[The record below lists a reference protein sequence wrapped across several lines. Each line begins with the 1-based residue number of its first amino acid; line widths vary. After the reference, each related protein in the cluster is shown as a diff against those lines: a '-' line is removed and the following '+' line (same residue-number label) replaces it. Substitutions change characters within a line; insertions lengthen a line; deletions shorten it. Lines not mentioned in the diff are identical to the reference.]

1 MKDKNDAHCLAAWHL
16 SLLAPRMLLWSS
28 PGGDTDLKDRR
39 SRLCGNTLRSR
50 VARFERGEW
59 LTGVL
64 AGITLG
70 TSNSTLYTQGLSGMA
85 SSNNVQAGLYGLLE
99 SGNAYLDLLA
109 SYARG
114 TSQTLRQITVPG
126 LATRTAIGQAGTN
139 SFFGQLEGGYR
150 IDLDRLGRSLAIP
163 FARMQG
169 STVSQAAFTE
179 TGADSLNLSVAA
191 QTTNSLRSVFG
202 LQYASTVDV
211 GFRDELSLLFR
222 AGWSH
227 EYADTSRPMTAS
239 FTGAPALPFTVSGT
253 AIPRDGV
260 VLGVSGSTVVAEAT
274 SAYFRYDAEI
284 QGANASH
291 AFSVG
296 VRLVW

>member
-1 MKDKNDAHCLAAWHL
+1 
-16 SLLAPRMLLWSS
+16 MLF
-28 PGGDTDLKDRR
+28 R
-39 SRLCGNTLRSR
+39 S
-50 VARFERGEW
+50 
-59 LTGVL
+59 
-64 AGITLG
+64 
-70 TSNSTLYTQGLSGMA
+70 
-85 SSNNVQAGLYGLLE
+85 
-99 SGNAYLDLLA
+99 
-109 SYARG
+109 
-114 TSQTLRQITVPG
+114 
-126 LATRTAIGQAGTN
+126 
-139 SFFGQLEGGYR
+139 
-150 IDLDRLGRSLAIP
+150 
-163 FARMQG
+163 
-169 STVSQAAFTE
+169 
-179 TGADSLNLSVAA
+179 AA